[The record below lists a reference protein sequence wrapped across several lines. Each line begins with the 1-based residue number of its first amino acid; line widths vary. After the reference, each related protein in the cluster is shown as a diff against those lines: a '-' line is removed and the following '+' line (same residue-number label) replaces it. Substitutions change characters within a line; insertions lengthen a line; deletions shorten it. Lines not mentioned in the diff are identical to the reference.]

1 MKKSLYL
8 TSSGTLS
15 RSQNTLCL
23 ELEDRQKRYFP
34 IEQVQEIH
42 MFGEFDL
49 NKRLLEFLSQKGIL
63 VHFYN
68 YYDYYVGTYY
78 PREHNNSGYL
88 TLKQAE
94 HYLDESKRL
103 DLARRFVQGA
113 IQNLQ
118 KVLRYYANRGKAVQE
133 AEQALLEQA
142 ERLPEATD
150 IPALMQVEGK
160 VREVYYSAFDLI
172 LENPDFAFGS
182 RTRRPPANRLNAMLS
197 FGNSLMY
204 TTALS
209 EIYRT
214 HLDPRI
220 GFLHATNFRRFTLN
234 LDVAEIFKPVLVDR
248 TVLALIQKGEIRA
261 SHFEEQLGGIYLND
275 EGRKRFLQ
283 AWEERLQSTFQHRSL
298 KRSVSYR
305 TAIRLDLYKLEKH
318 LIGEKPYEPFKARW

>member
-23 ELEDRQKRYFP
+23 ELQDGQKRYFP

-63 VHFYN
+63 IHFYN

-88 TLKQAE
+88 TLRQAE

-103 DLARRFVQGA
+103 DLARRFVRGA

-118 KVLRYYANRGKAVQE
+118 KVLRYYANRGKTVQE
-133 AEQALLEQA
+133 VEQAILEQA

-234 LDVAEIFKPVLVDR
+234 LDVAEIFKPILVDR
-248 TVLALIQKGEIRA
+248 TVLALLQKGKICA
-261 SHFEEQLGGIYLND
+261 SHFDEQLGGIYLNE

-283 AWEERLQSTFQHRSL
+283 AWEEHLQSTFQHRGL